1 MLRDTWCVCFEF
13 VKGSGRAFS
22 AGGDIVNL
30 YHLINQ
36 GKRSEFHTCVLKIL
50 L

>member
-1 MLRDTWCVCFEF
+1 VLRDTWCVCFEF

-30 YHLINQ
+30 YHLIN
-36 GKRSEFHTCVLKIL
+36 
-50 L
+50 